1 MRATSYDLKIS
12 RYAGDDLAYRA
23 FVEGWMHQ
31 LAHYRTGAEAVGL
44 GVLGARLIVIHPQEP
59 YFVYTLEIKP
69 DALDLAWRLRTARR
83 YYALKTCRE
92 AETWPGTPDGSG
104 C

>member
-1 MRATSYDLKIS
+1 
-12 RYAGDDLAYRA
+12 
-23 FVEGWMHQ
+23 MHQ

-69 DALDLAWRLRTARR
+69 DALDLLAIENSQTL
-83 YYALKTCRE
+83 YALKTCRE
-92 AETWPGTPDGSG
+92 AETWPGTPDEWMLIEPPPSALIASTVLEMVEDIDG
-104 C
+104 